1 VCQHCNTPQLSASH
15 CNTLQLTETLC
26 DTLVLIKADVYLH
39 DDIYPNTKLEEL
51 KEGLPEDL
59 GLLLRLV
66 VEMYPY
72 ENIYS
77 YI

>member
-1 VCQHCNTPQLSASH
+1 MM
-15 CNTLQLTETLC
+15 
-26 DTLVLIKADVYLH
+26 
-39 DDIYPNTKLEEL
+39 IYTQIQKCEEL

-59 GLLLRLV
+59 GLLLGLV